1 MPKRVVGKKIK
12 AISFRQNM
20 DVDYEHKFMAQST
33 SKNRKAITNSNRVMG
48 TDITAIFDK
57 FVNRMIACSDNF
69 MIQKKKE
76 YMSSANPESI
86 K

>member
-1 MPKRVVGKKIK
+1 
-12 AISFRQNM
+12 
-20 DVDYEHKFMAQST
+20 
-33 SKNRKAITNSNRVMG
+33 MG

-69 MIQKKKE
+69 MIQKRKE